1 MEFKKNIVYFYTV
14 KTQLHKP
21 INRFMYNL
29 RSKAIDFFETKKQ
42 EVKNANDFNYTLFT
56 SSVKKRRKLH
66 FLLEYFDS
74 FRFVFIDGIYYYNRS
89 LKKIDVSYDRFF
101 SKEVTF
107 LYFTEGLFV
116 EKPIEI
122 VHISTGTCPK
132 SFLFKTRNF
141 IFLGKGSC
149 VKIIESHKNLS
160 LVDIV
165 DKANRIF
172 NSETEVY
179 MHAYSYLE
187 YITLKNDR
195 PLTYSLDHTYF
206 LQEDRSYSNI
216 NTFSFCGVS
225 IMNFLSIYQLGKE
238 IHSYI
243 NGLSILQEHIIHNT
257 LITHFYTNGKSRD
270 VYKGLFDKRAKTNFN
285 GKIIV
290 LKSAKKTNAI
300 QKSTN
305 ILLSNES
312 KVKANPQ
319 LEIFAEDVKCS
330 HGCIVGKLNEK
341 EIFYFRSRG
350 ISRSDAITKLLF
362 AFSMQILESLSLKRL
377 KNLIKK
383 EINKNVRQS
392 RNS

>member
-42 EVKNANDFNYTLFT
+42 EVKNHKYANNLNYTLFT
-56 SSVKKRRKLH
+56 SSVKKIRKLH

-122 VHISTGTCPK
+122 LHISTRTCTK

-160 LVDIV
+160 LVD
-165 DKANRIF
+165 KANRIF

-179 MHAYSYLE
+179 MHAYSYLD
-187 YITLKNDR
+187 YCNIKNDR
-195 PLTYSLDHTYF
+195 PLTYSLDHTSF

-238 IHSYI
+238 IQSYI
-243 NGLSILQEHIIHNT
+243 NGLSILQSHIIHNT
-257 LITHFYTNGKSRD
+257 LIVHFYTNGKSRD

-300 QKSTN
+300 QKST
-305 ILLSNES
+305 
-312 KVKANPQ
+312 
-319 LEIFAEDVKCS
+319 IF
-330 HGCIVGKLNEK
+330 H
-341 EIFYFRSRG
+341 FR
-350 ISRSDAITKLLF
+350 
-362 AFSMQILESLSLKRL
+362 M
-377 KNLIKK
+377 NL
-383 EINKNVRQS
+383 R
-392 RNS
+392 

>member
-1 MEFKKNIVYFYTV
+1 MNFKKNLVYFYTV

-29 RSKAIDFFETKKQ
+29 RSKAIDLFETKKQ
-42 EVKNANDFNYTLFT
+42 EEKNHKYAIDLNYTLFT
-56 SSVKKRRKLH
+56 SSVKKIRKLH
-66 FLLEYFDS
+66 FLLEDFDS

-89 LKKIDVSYDRFF
+89 LKKVDISYERFF
-101 SKEVTF
+101 SKEEAF
-107 LYFTEGLFV
+107 LSFPEGLFV

-122 VHISTGTCPK
+122 LHISTGTYTK

-149 VKIIESHKNLS
+149 VKIIERQKNLS
-160 LVDIV
+160 LVD
-165 DKANRIF
+165 KSNRIF
-172 NSETEVY
+172 NSDIEVY
-179 MHAYSYLE
+179 LHADSYLD
-187 YITLKNDR
+187 YCKIKNDR
-195 PLTYSLDHTYF
+195 PPTYSLNHTCI
-206 LQEDRSYSNI
+206 LQEDRSYCNI
-216 NTFSFCGVS
+216 NTFSFSGVS

-243 NGLSILQEHIIHNT
+243 NGLSIIQKHIIHNT
-257 LITHFYTNGKSRD
+257 LIVHVFPNGKSRD
-270 VYKGLFDKRAKTNFN
+270 IYKGLFDKRAKTNFN

-341 EIFYFRSRG
+341 EIFYLRSRG
-350 ISRSDAITKLLF
+350 IPKSEAITKLLF
-362 AFSMQILESLSLKRL
+362 SFSKQILEYLPLKKL

-383 EINKNVRQS
+383 EINKNVRQN
-392 RNS
+392 RN

>member
-1 MEFKKNIVYFYTV
+1 MNFKKNLVYFYTV

-29 RSKAIDFFETKKQ
+29 RSKAIDLFETKKQ
-42 EVKNANDFNYTLFT
+42 EEKNHKYAIDLNYTLFT
-56 SSVKKRRKLH
+56 SSVKKIRKLH
-66 FLLEYFDS
+66 FLLEDFDS

-89 LKKIDVSYDRFF
+89 LKKVDLYYERFF
-101 SKEVTF
+101 SKEEAF
-107 LYFTEGLFV
+107 LYFTEGLFL
-116 EKPIEI
+116 ENPIEI
-122 VHISTGTCPK
+122 LHISTGTCTK

-149 VKIIESHKNLS
+149 VKIIERHKNLS
-160 LVDIV
+160 LVD
-165 DKANRIF
+165 KANRIY

-179 MHAYSYLE
+179 LHADSYLD
-187 YITLKNDR
+187 YCNIKNDR
-195 PLTYSLDHTYF
+195 TPTYF
-206 LQEDRSYSNI
+206 LGQTCIFQEHRSYCNI

-238 IHSYI
+238 ILSHI
-243 NGLSILQEHIIHNT
+243 NGLSILEEHIIHNT
-257 LITHFYTNGKSRD
+257 LIAHFCPNGKSRD
-270 VYKGLFDKRAKTNFN
+270 IYKGLFDKRAKTNFN

-290 LKSAKKTNAI
+290 LKTAKKTNAI

-312 KVKANPQ
+312 EVKANPQ

-330 HGCIVGKLNEK
+330 HGTIVGKLNEK
-341 EIFYFRSRG
+341 EIFYLRSRG
-350 ISRSDAITKLLF
+350 IHISEAIKKLLF
-362 AFSMQILESLSLKRL
+362 AFSKQILECLPFKKL